1 MAAREEMIVCSACGA
16 KMKKSQRCC
25 MKCGQLNYSHPENAS
40 MLKFANNSVNNN
52 SYVVGSGKLIGRN
65 NGKKKTG
72 GDNFSYEIASNA
84 GDRKTCLILNFGLL
98 IIATILLFL
107 TVYDTG
113 DAVLDVLTS
122 TSFNIMFIILLF
134 SFLESVSM
142 QFLYMKANKPWWSF
156 FIPFYNWYVYFEIT
170 MNKGLLFLTL
180 FIPVVGVIFFLVSM
194 YKLGEKFG
202 YSGIFSLLL
211 FPIALPVIGFN
222 TASAYEEIYYV
233 SSENISSDSALAKE
247 YKSNKNLLLTIFILM
262 FIDAIVLIYF
272 NLNTI
277 INKIDKLKF
286 IYDSGQILETLK
298 EDIASSDYVC
308 DNGFNINDDGT
319 FYVMFG
325 DDEDNFKSDIE
336 NIDEYSG
343 YIKVVNSTG
352 HQKFLITI
360 YNDKFGIENA
370 SLTSLKKY
378 KVEVN
383 NASNVKKLDN
393 IIKCYKK

>member
-65 NGKKKTG
+65 NGKEKTG

-180 FIPVVGVIFFLVSM
+180 FIF
-194 YKLGEKFG
+194 KL
-202 YSGIFSLLL
+202 YTI
-211 FPIALPVIGFN
+211 
-222 TASAYEEIYYV
+222 IYY
-233 SSENISSDSALAKE
+233 L
-247 YKSNKNLLLTIFILM
+247 
-262 FIDAIVLIYF
+262 
-272 NLNTI
+272 
-277 INKIDKLKF
+277 
-286 IYDSGQILETLK
+286 
-298 EDIASSDYVC
+298 
-308 DNGFNINDDGT
+308 
-319 FYVMFG
+319 
-325 DDEDNFKSDIE
+325 
-336 NIDEYSG
+336 
-343 YIKVVNSTG
+343 
-352 HQKFLITI
+352 
-360 YNDKFGIENA
+360 
-370 SLTSLKKY
+370 
-378 KVEVN
+378 
-383 NASNVKKLDN
+383 
-393 IIKCYKK
+393 